1 MCVYHLYY
9 HYRHFKSSTP
19 ALNVIIIIGS
29 IVMYLSVVPLVLS
42 FTGNTVAVTEEER
55 KILLPV
61 SCEVGRAL
69 YIRTLL
75 ILYLPPIS

>member
-1 MCVYHLYY
+1 MCVYHLYF
-9 HYRHFKSSTP
+9 HRHFKSSTP

-61 SCEVGRAL
+61 SCEVSNSAIIQKPGIA
-69 YIRTLL
+69 T
-75 ILYLPPIS
+75 SV

>member
-1 MCVYHLYY
+1 MCVYHLYF
-9 HYRHFKSSTP
+9 HRHFKSSTP

-55 KILLPV
+55 EILLPV
-61 SCEVGRAL
+61 SCEVGIAL